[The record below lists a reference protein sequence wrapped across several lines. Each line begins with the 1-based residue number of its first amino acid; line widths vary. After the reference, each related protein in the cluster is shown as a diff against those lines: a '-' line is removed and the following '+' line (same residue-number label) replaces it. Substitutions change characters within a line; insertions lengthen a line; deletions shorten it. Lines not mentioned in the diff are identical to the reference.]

1 MKTLRPNNT
10 SINTNPRS
18 QRQTISETGVNMADF
33 SIVEEEK
40 KNGPSGKFSLIKC
53 KEINQ
58 LDVC

>member
-1 MKTLRPNNT
+1 MKTLRPNNA

-40 KNGPSGKFSLIKC
+40 KKWTLWEIFSD
-53 KEINQ
+53 Q
-58 LDVC
+58 VQRD